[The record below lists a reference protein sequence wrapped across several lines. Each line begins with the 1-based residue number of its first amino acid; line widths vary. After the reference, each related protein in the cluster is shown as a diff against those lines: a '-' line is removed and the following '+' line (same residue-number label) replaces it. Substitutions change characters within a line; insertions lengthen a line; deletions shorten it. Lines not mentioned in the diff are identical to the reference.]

1 MKFLHQPFMAKAKDR
16 IVVDFDKPTVVLLIH
31 SDQFKNYKGGKT
43 YRYRGGHSENPSVE
57 FTVPYDGVW
66 HAIIE
71 KGTYKNPLEVSGKAK
86 LHKPKHRTLNG
97 PEQTETRQKIEEYDD
112 TFE

>member
-31 SDQFKNYKGGKT
+31 SEQFKNYKGGKT
-43 YRYRGGHSENPSVE
+43 YRYRGGHSEKSSVE
-57 FTVPYDGVW
+57 FAVPYDGVW

-71 KGTYKNPLEVSGKAK
+71 KGTYKSPLEVSGRAK
-86 LHKPKHRTLNG
+86 LIKAGPRTLNG

>member
-1 MKFLHQPFMAKAKDR
+1 
-16 IVVDFDKPTVVLLIH
+16 VVDFDKPTTVLLIH
-31 SDQFKNYKGGKT
+31 SDQLENYKGGKT
-43 YRYRGGHSENPSVE
+43 YRYRGGPADKSPVE

-66 HAIIE
+66 HAVIE

-86 LHKPKHRTLNG
+86 LVKPRHRTLNG